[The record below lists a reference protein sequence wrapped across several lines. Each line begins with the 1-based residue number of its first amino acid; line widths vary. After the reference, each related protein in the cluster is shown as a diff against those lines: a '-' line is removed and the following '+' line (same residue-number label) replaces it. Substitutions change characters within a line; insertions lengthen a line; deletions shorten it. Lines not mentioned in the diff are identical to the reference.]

1 MKFSIST
8 LAKNLLQEN
17 KGYEYLLTTIIY
29 VPIAKMSLGI
39 IKRKETGLQLIEE
52 MILKL
57 ININYNTVP
66 DISNILGLD
75 EEIIEF
81 VLGNLSVKDLVNI
94 LSGSAILSIKGREAI
109 NQLKNITNE
118 SDVLDD
124 VYLNLL
130 TGHILEDKPDK
141 LAYRYSK
148 IDNVLQHE
156 VYPNIE
162 LIKDSI
168 SDIKNLFLYKQQGEN
183 IYNKGFVNNELISIE
198 SINDIS
204 IAYLPIKVHIY
215 KSINGDE
222 IDIIPIKSDKKY
234 YAEISDRMYNQILDK
249 NKLKYIFKNRCKDE
263 LTLNLNCTELLELNK
278 TKLQDL
284 LCKYVIASTDEKILI
299 ENEIE
304 SLYYK
309 PRSLLDNE
317 YESIVNILC
326 NSSSRIDLSTTNLN
340 DIIYND
346 FIIQE
351 LSVAAKQNK
360 TVNIYFSPYNNY
372 SNLIKKR
379 SKSIPDLK
387 KINFVKKDDININKI
402 VFNKQ
407 NIIYEFTNELL
418 VLGRKYVTKKK
429 YYLNAKYN
437 FNQTLL

>member
-39 IKRKETGLQLIEE
+39 IKRKETELQLIEE

-81 VLGNLSVKDLVNI
+81 VLGNLHVKELVNI

-109 NQLKNITNE
+109 NQLKSITNE

-141 LAYRYSK
+141 LTYRYSK
-148 IDNVLQHE
+148 LDNLLQHE
-156 VYPNIE
+156 VSPDIE
-162 LIKDSI
+162 LIKYSI
-168 SDIKNLFLYKQQGEN
+168 SDIKNLFLYKQQTEN
-183 IYNKGFVNNELISIE
+183 IYNKGLVNNELISIE
-198 SINDIS
+198 SINDIF
-204 IAYLPIKVHIY
+204 IAYLPIKIHIY

-234 YAEISDRMYNQILDK
+234 YDEISDKMCNQILDK
-249 NKLKYIFKNRCKDE
+249 NKLKYIFKNRPKDE
-263 LTLNLNCTELLELNK
+263 TILNLNCTELLELNK